1 MVDRLTREQ
10 RSALMARVR
19 SYDTKPERVLRS
31 ALHRAG
37 LRFRKHVRDLP
48 GRPDAVFARAR
59 VAVFVDGDFWHGYRF
74 PQWSSTLPE
83 YWRAKIT
90 RNRARDRRNFAA
102 LRRRGWKVVRV
113 WEHDIDRDV
122 ARCVLRVSQAVRQ
135 GVRSHRA

>member
-31 ALHRAG
+31 ALHRIG

-48 GRPDAVFARAR
+48 GRPDAVFVRAR

-83 YWRAKIT
+83 YWRTKIT
-90 RNRARDRRNFAA
+90 RNRLRDRRNFAA

-113 WEHDIDRDV
+113 WEHDINRDV
-122 ARCVLRVSQAVRQ
+122 ALCVLRVSQAVLQ
-135 GVRSHRA
+135 GMRSHRA

>member
-19 SYDTKPERVLRS
+19 SCDTKPECGLRS
-31 ALHRAG
+31 ALHRVG

-59 VAVFVDGDFWHGYRF
+59 VAVFVDGDFLAR
-74 PQWSSTLPE
+74 LPFSAVE
-83 YWRAKIT
+83 LDVAGVLARENHAQP
-90 RNRARDRRNFAA
+90 RARSAQFCGLAP
-102 LRRRGWKVVRV
+102 RGWKVVRV

-122 ARCVLRVSQAVRQ
+122 AAVSCASAKPCAKV
-135 GVRSHRA
+135 